1 MKKTMKK
8 TGKVFTLIELLVTIA
23 IIAILAA
30 ILLPALNSAR
40 EKARGI
46 TCINTLNSF
55 GKYSVFYQDDYD
67 GWYPAI
73 NTVGEFKDLRWV
85 YQLRPYAKL
94 RENKADYWPN
104 SLICPNATLA
114 RSTTS
119 KNFPGCSYLMYSY
132 GINRE
137 GLPCYTEHSAGVFR
151 GIRITQVKRSASKL
165 LFTDGTDWMVSY
177 DRANKVMYYDIYG
190 EAYDSSGYNNM
201 PAYRHSARLNAAFY
215 DGHAATLSF
224 GDLWDGSNKNTSR
237 IFKEK
242 WDLKEL

>member
-1 MKKTMKK
+1 
-8 TGKVFTLIELLVTIA
+8 
-23 IIAILAA
+23 
-30 ILLPALNSAR
+30 
-40 EKARGI
+40 
-46 TCINTLNSF
+46 
-55 GKYSVFYQDDYD
+55 
-67 GWYPAI
+67 
-73 NTVGEFKDLRWV
+73 
-85 YQLRPYAKL
+85 
-94 RENKADYWPN
+94 
-104 SLICPNATLA
+104 
-114 RSTTS
+114 
-119 KNFPGCSYLMYSY
+119 MYSY

-137 GLPCYTEHSAGVFR
+137 GLPSYTEHSAGVFR
-151 GIRITQVKRSASKL
+151 GIRITQVKHSASKL

>member
-73 NTVGEFKDLRWV
+73 NTVGKFKDLRWV
-85 YQLRPYAKL
+85 YQHSRRIQGPSIGISTPSIRKIK
-94 RENKADYWPN
+94 RE
-104 SLICPNATLA
+104 
-114 RSTTS
+114 
-119 KNFPGCSYLMYSY
+119 
-132 GINRE
+132 
-137 GLPCYTEHSAGVFR
+137 
-151 GIRITQVKRSASKL
+151 
-165 LFTDGTDWMVSY
+165 
-177 DRANKVMYYDIYG
+177 
-190 EAYDSSGYNNM
+190 
-201 PAYRHSARLNAAFY
+201 
-215 DGHAATLSF
+215 
-224 GDLWDGSNKNTSR
+224 
-237 IFKEK
+237 
-242 WDLKEL
+242 